1 MANRKTLQIR
11 ESNLILEKRY
21 LMEQAAAPAPSG
33 TTTPPPSGSTT
44 QTTTINKMSDGDL
57 NKLRDCSGFN
67 SKKLPGL
74 ASGATQNEFVIY
86 NLQGKPFCKDK
97 VK

>member
-1 MANRKTLQIR
+1 MTNRKTLQIR

-44 QTTTINKMSDGDL
+44 QTTTTNKMSDGDL

>member
-1 MANRKTLQIR
+1 MTNRKTLQIR

-44 QTTTINKMSDGDL
+44 QTTTTNKMSDGDL

-86 NLQGKPFCKDK
+86 NLQGKPFC
-97 VK
+97 